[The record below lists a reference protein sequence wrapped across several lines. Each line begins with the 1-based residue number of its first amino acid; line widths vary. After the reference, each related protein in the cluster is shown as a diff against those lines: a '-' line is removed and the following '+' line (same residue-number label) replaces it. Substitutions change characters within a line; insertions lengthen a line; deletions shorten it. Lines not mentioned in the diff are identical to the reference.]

1 MKNENSPWRIEITK
15 QPAKILRRLP
25 QNVGKRLDKAIL
37 ALADNPQPIGS
48 KKLTDYPNLYRV
60 RVGDWRII
68 YAIEDEK
75 LIILIIRIAPRGNAY
90 RDLG

>member
-1 MKNENSPWRIEITK
+1 MKNEDNPWRIEITK
-15 QPAKILRRLP
+15 QPAKMLRRLP
-25 QNVGKRLDKAIL
+25 QNIGKRLDKAIL
-37 ALADNPQPIGS
+37 ALADDPQPVGS
-48 KKLTDYPNLYRV
+48 KKLTGYPNLYRV

-75 LIILIIRIAPRGNAY
+75 LIILIVSIAPRGNAY